1 VMGPQYTSNNVGAF
15 ATQGM
20 LPQSAVQ
27 LERSGDI
34 NVMRG

>member
-1 VMGPQYTSNNVGAF
+1 VF